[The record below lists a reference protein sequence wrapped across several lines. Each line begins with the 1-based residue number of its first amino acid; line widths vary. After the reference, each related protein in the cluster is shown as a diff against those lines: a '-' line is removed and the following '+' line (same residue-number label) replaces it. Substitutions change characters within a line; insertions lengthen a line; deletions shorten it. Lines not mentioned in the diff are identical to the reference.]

1 MIVELDGKTMN
12 KMQEIAD
19 LVNARQPGD
28 KLKVVYYRDGKK
40 QQTTVTLGTRPNTVD
55 QQNG

>member
-1 MIVELDGKTMN
+1 MITQLDGKDVT
-12 KMQEIAD
+12 KMQEIAEI
-19 LVNARQPGD
+19 VNTKQPGD

-40 QQTTVTLGTRPNTVD
+40 SETTVDLGTRPNTVG